1 MNSAIAPLA
10 KRPAWSALSAYQK
23 AIGALDLRKLFMDDP
38 ARGKRIA
45 PALPSIPAG
54 RVRRI
59 RVLACRRGGGERI
72 AAAFI
77 GKLME

>member
-54 RVRRI
+54 RARRI
-59 RVLACRRGGGERI
+59 RAVLLAGAGAERG
-72 AAAFI
+72 
-77 GKLME
+77 LPPSSVN